1 MHTFSH
7 LPSSVHAWLAKLAH
21 WIRWAGRKML
31 SHRSHI
37 RSVSLTRIRT
47 LTHARACMRT
57 RSHALPKSRSHCLV
71 DRVALGNEENEGWQR
86 QQRGRED
93 EVSECAH
100 GSEGQREREKEREA
114 DIEERQGMFAE
125 AFSQSEGFILS
136 TPPPNTP
143 THPPTSLSSPLLSL
157 SVSQRYSQRK
167 GRKVTKRREG
177 DGTGKCKKVQR
188 IQ

>member
-1 MHTFSH
+1 MR
-7 LPSSVHAWLAKLAH
+7 AWLAKLAH
-21 WIRWAGRKML
+21 WIRWAGRKAL

-37 RSVSLTRIRT
+37 RSISVTRIRS
-47 LTHARACMRT
+47 LTHACMQT
-57 RSHALPKSRSHCLV
+57 LSHTLPKSRSHCLV

-93 EVSECAH
+93 EVSECVH
-100 GSEGQREREKEREA
+100 GSEGQLEREKEREA

-136 TPPPNTP
+136 NPPPP
-143 THPPTSLSSPLLSL
+143 THTPSLPLLSL

-167 GRKVTKRREG
+167 GRKVTKRRGG
-177 DGTGKCKKVQR
+177 DGTGKCKRVRR

>member
-21 WIRWAGRKML
+21 WIRWAGRKIL

-57 RSHALPKSRSHCLV
+57 CSHALPKSRSHCLV

-114 DIEERQGMFAE
+114 DKEERQGMFAE

-136 TPPPNTP
+136 NPPP
-143 THPPTSLSSPLLSL
+143 THPPTHPLFLSSPSL
-157 SVSQRYSQRK
+157 CHSDTAR
-167 GRKVTKRREG
+167 
-177 DGTGKCKKVQR
+177 GKEEK
-188 IQ
+188 